1 MAYQFITIPVQGMTC
16 ASCVATIE
24 KQIKK
29 IDGVKEVSANLALE
43 NVSISYDS
51 DKTSPPEFIEG
62 ILRAGYKTPLAS
74 SNNKTSS
81 VLFEEV
87 NKRNLLQVW
96 IGAIPVVIF
105 GMFFH
110 DFRPGQY
117 LSFILAIFLM
127 AFPGRYIFK
136 KAWHQLKI
144 LTPAMESLV
153 ALSTLTA
160 LIFSAFTL
168 FIPAMHNG
176 HLWFETP
183 AMIIAFIMTGKYLE
197 EKAKR
202 QSAASLQKLKDI
214 QPTKAKVIRN
224 GKEIELDVSDVQL
237 NDRVLVR
244 AYEVIPVDGKILIG
258 SSHINESSITGE
270 PMPRFKTK
278 GDEVYAGS
286 ICQEGALTLLVN
298 KEPSETVLSS
308 IISAVTHAL
317 SSKAPAQRLADRIA
331 GVFVPVVLV
340 ISLISFAAW
349 MIFQKDGQFTMALTA
364 MVNVLIIAC
373 PCALGLATPT
383 ALVAAIGK
391 AALNGILFRDGETLE
406 KTATTSLVAFDKT
419 GTLTLGK
426 PEVKDHYV
434 IPENLADL
442 PQWIPVFCAM
452 EKASHHP
459 LAEYVV
465 NYLQQLFPPNEQ
477 LAIDHQVEIIPGKGV
492 IYRNLDQVFRLG
504 SIQWLQKEQIEIS
517 EEMDKIIEDWL
528 KRAYTLVVFS
538 VNKKA
543 VMILAAGDTL
553 RPDAPSCVNALKKQ
567 GISSIMLTGD
577 HEVSARVIAQKAG
590 ITTVFAECLP
600 ADKRKILEDY
610 SSKGQTVLMIGDGIN
625 DAEALA
631 YAHISA
637 TLGNSTSL
645 ALDLSGITLTHG
657 KLLHLPLSI
666 HLARFTRKIIHQNLV
681 WAFVYNVLCIP
692 IAAGVLFPFTGQLLN
707 PMIAAAAMSISS
719 IMVVSNSL
727 RIKKLNLQI

>member
-1 MAYQFITIPVQGMTC
+1 MVYQFITIPVQGMTC

-29 IDGVKEVSANLALE
+29 IDGVNEVSANLALE

-62 ILRAGYKTPLAS
+62 ILKAGYKTPLAS

-96 IGAIPVVIF
+96 IGAIPIVIF

-160 LIFSAFTL
+160 LIFSVFTL

-278 GDEVYAGS
+278 GDDVYAGS

-331 GVFVPVVLV
+331 GVFVPIVLV

-434 IPENLADL
+434 IPENLAEL

-504 SIQWLQKEQIEIS
+504 SLQWLQK
-517 EEMDKIIEDWL
+517 
-528 KRAYTLVVFS
+528 
-538 VNKKA
+538 
-543 VMILAAGDTL
+543 
-553 RPDAPSCVNALKKQ
+553 
-567 GISSIMLTGD
+567 
-577 HEVSARVIAQKAG
+577 
-590 ITTVFAECLP
+590 TTVFAECLP

-681 WAFVYNVLCIP
+681 WTFVYNVLCIP